1 MHMQSTGRRRRDST
15 KHIWYAHASSLQ
27 AMFVH
32 TAAKPSIDRSTAPR
46 NTSKKRKKSPS
57 KRRNLHVCSV
67 LESRGSRGFRV
78 VLALATQ
85 TTSHPALLLRAE
97 VRFGTCGNR
106 VYPNF
111 HRRKWQHPSD

>member
-1 MHMQSTGRRRRDST
+1 MQSTGRRRRDST

-27 AMFVH
+27 A
-32 TAAKPSIDRSTAPR
+32 I
-46 NTSKKRKKSPS
+46 
-57 KRRNLHVCSV
+57 V

-111 HRRKWQHPSD
+111 HRHKWHTPRSDWHPPASTTPWLKRPFEPSISTPIR